1 MTNMTGLDDT
11 DFPHVQAI
19 DVACYRI
26 PTDAPEGDGTLRWS
40 ETELVVVHVEA
51 GGMVGMG
58 YSYTA
63 ALPAARLILDKLS
76 PAVVGRC
83 VYDIPALWGEMNDR
97 LRNIGRPGLG
107 LMAIAAV
114 DQALW
119 DLKARL
125 LDLPLSA
132 LWGRARAS
140 IPIYG
145 SGGFVT
151 YSAVRLQRQLEGWL
165 EQGLTSVKIKVGDD
179 LDQAEQRVVLA
190 REVIGPQIHL
200 MVDANGACRA
210 REALALAERLGE
222 HRVCWFE
229 EPVSSDDIEG
239 LRWLRDRVPEDM
251 AIAAG
256 EYGWDSQYFR
266 RMLQAGAVD
275 VLQVDATRCGYTGF
289 LHAAEL
295 CAAFNVPLSAHCAPA
310 LHTSLCVA
318 VPGVRHAEYFHDHV
332 RLEDMLFDSGD
343 SLHGGELWP
352 DLDRVGHGI
361 ELRRADAEPYQISG

>member
-1 MTNMTGLDDT
+1 
-11 DFPHVQAI
+11 
-19 DVACYRI
+19 
-26 PTDAPEGDGTLRWS
+26 
-40 ETELVVVHVEA
+40 
-51 GGMVGMG
+51 
-58 YSYTA
+58 
-63 ALPAARLILDKLS
+63 
-76 PAVVGRC
+76 
-83 VYDIPALWGEMNDR
+83 MNDR

-179 LDQAEQRVVLA
+179 VDQAEQRVMLA
-190 REVIGPQIHL
+190 REVIGPEIHL
-200 MVDANGACRA
+200 MVDANGACRT
-210 REALALAERLGE
+210 REALALAECLGE

-229 EPVSSDDIEG
+229 EPVSSDDLEG
-239 LRWLRDRVPEDM
+239 LRWLRDRVPENM

>member
-1 MTNMTGLDDT
+1 MTDITGLDNT
-11 DFPHVQAI
+11 DFPYVQA
-19 DVACYRI
+19 VNVTCYRM
-26 PTDAPEGDGTLRWS
+26 PTDGPEGDGTLRWS

-76 PAVVGRC
+76 PAIVGRC
-83 VYDIPALWGEMNDR
+83 IYDIPALWREMNER

-125 LDLPLSA
+125 LDLPLPA

-140 IPIYG
+140 VPIYG

-151 YSAVRLQRQLEGWL
+151 YSALRLQRQLEGWL
-165 EQGLTSVKIKVGDD
+165 EQGIQSVKIKIGDD
-179 LDQAEQRVVLA
+179 LEQAEQRVTLA
-190 REVIGPQIHL
+190 REVIGPDIEL
-200 MVDANGACRA
+200 MVDANGACHA
-210 REALALAERLGE
+210 REALALAECLDEQG
-222 HRVCWFE
+222 VSWFE
-229 EPVSSDDIEG
+229 EPVSSDDLDG
-239 LRWLRDRVPEDM
+239 LRWLRDRVPASM

-256 EYGWDSQYFR
+256 EYGWDSLYFR

-275 VLQVDATRCGYTGF
+275 VLQADATRCGYTGF
-289 LHAAEL
+289 LQAAEL
-295 CAAFNVPLSAHCAPA
+295 CEAFHVPLSAHCAPA

-318 VPGVRHAEYFHDHV
+318 VPGVLHAEYFHDHV
-332 RLEDMLFDSGD
+332 RLEAMLFDSGD
-343 SLHGGELWP
+343 SLHDGELWP
-352 DLDRVGHGI
+352 DLDRTGHGI
-361 ELRRADAEPYQISG
+361 ELRRADAAPYQIR